1 MRRMRNTRGSWWR
14 LRRRFGSSWSGEPAG
29 SRKLEAGS
37 QKLEAGWHG
46 LLAEPC
52 SLERVHAAFHYI
64 FLAFAALLGGLVNS
78 VAGGGGFLVF
88 PSLLKAGL
96 LPIQANATN
105 TVALWPGQ
113 FTSIAGYRED
123 LRKNHRLLVPAIIVA
138 LVGGLAGAITL
149 LKGTQDSFLRLVPY
163 LFLLGS
169 IAFTFSGP
177 IARMVRR
184 RSAEQDAHPEQVH
197 RVALVP
203 MLALLLL
210 ITYYIGYF
218 GAGAGLLTMA
228 ALALCGVE
236 KIAEINALKVVIT
249 TVANGVA
256 VITFMIGGA
265 VEWRYCWLMMIACA
279 IGGYTGARN
288 SRRIS
293 DRVLRPIVIVL
304 GFGLAIYF
312 FVHRG
317 GM

>member
-1 MRRMRNTRGSWWR
+1 MHVPW
-14 LRRRFGSSWSGEPAG
+14 L
-29 SRKLEAGS
+29 
-37 QKLEAGWHG
+37 
-46 LLAEPC
+46 
-52 SLERVHAAFHYI
+52 HYI
-64 FLAFAALLGGLVNS
+64 FLALAAGLGGLVNS

-88 PSLLKAGL
+88 PSLIKAGL

-123 LRKNHRLLVPAIIVA
+123 LRKNRRLLIPIV
-138 LVGGLAGAITL
+138 LVAVTGGLAGALTL
-149 LKGTQDSFLRLVPY
+149 LKGTQNSFLRLVPY

-169 IAFTFSGP
+169 TSFAVSGP
-177 IARMVRR
+177 ISKMVRR
-184 RSAEQDAHPEQVH
+184 RLEDHEMHPEH
-197 RVALVP
+197 RHPVAIVP
-203 MLALLLL
+203 LLLALLA

-218 GAGAGLLTMA
+218 GAGAGLLTMT

-236 KIAEINALKVVIT
+236 RIAEINALKVVVT

-256 VITFMIGGA
+256 VITFIIGGA
-265 VEWRYCWLMMIACA
+265 VEWRFCWLMMIACA

-293 DRVLRPIVIVL
+293 DRILRPIIIVL
-304 GFGLAIYF
+304 GFTIAIYF
-312 FVHRG
+312 FLHRR